1 MRHLGW
7 HLALTAAERA
17 KRDAQALDLRRAGVP
32 VARIADQLAYANT
45 AAAEKALDRALAA
58 QGTVLDPADVRAL
71 ELDRLDRLQQ
81 VVWVKALQGDLK
93 AVDQAQKLAEAR
105 VRLAGIAARGESV
118 MTDAFDSTVE
128 ALSTESEDASL
139 LASGRRIAER
149 IDDAA
154 ASGDSLAETKALYLL
169 PHLMNILR
177 ELGATPAARAE
188 LKAKAP
194 SGDND
199 KRAKLTALR
208 GGRTA

>member
-1 MRHLGW
+1 M
-7 HLALTAAERA
+7 ALTAAERA

-32 VARIADQLAYANT
+32 VAKIADQLGYPNT
-45 AAAEKALDRALAA
+45 TAAEKALDRALAA
-58 QGTVLDPADVRAL
+58 QGTVVEPADVRAL